1 MAWIFQRM
9 VIIPDWATIVL
20 ITHESRAWCPVEGS
34 IPFNGLSYYTVHHE
48 TADWLSFRLRRY
60 VCHMSDISGIQK
72 PVRKPR
78 PPLRGCVKQ
87 PKDCDRMYL

>member
-9 VIIPDWATIVL
+9 VIIPHWATIGV
-20 ITHESRAWCPVEGS
+20 IMHENQVCCPVGVT
-34 IPFNGLSYYTVHHE
+34 IPVNELSYYPVRYE
-48 TADWLSFRLRRY
+48 TADWLSFRFRRY

-78 PPLRGCVKQ
+78 PPLRGRVKQ
-87 PKDCDRMYL
+87 PKDCDLMHF